1 MPPSS
6 TGGSSGVVPTS
17 CRWELRIVAVGS
29 VGCPAYALW
38 QFEAP
43 QDDAT
48 FILQQLV
55 RLPRPA
61 ALAFGRTFMWLHP
74 GDCLVLVPSEPE

>member
-1 MPPSS
+1 MY
-6 TGGSSGVVPTS
+6 
-17 CRWELRIVAVGS
+17 AV
-29 VGCPAYALW
+29 W
-38 QFEAP
+38 QFEAT

-48 FILQQLV
+48 FILRQLV

>member
-1 MPPSS
+1 M
-6 TGGSSGVVPTS
+6 PTS
-17 CRWELRIVAVGS
+17 RRWELRIIAVGS
-29 VGCPAYALW
+29 VGCPAYAVW
-38 QFEAP
+38 QFEAS

-48 FILQQLV
+48 LILQQLV